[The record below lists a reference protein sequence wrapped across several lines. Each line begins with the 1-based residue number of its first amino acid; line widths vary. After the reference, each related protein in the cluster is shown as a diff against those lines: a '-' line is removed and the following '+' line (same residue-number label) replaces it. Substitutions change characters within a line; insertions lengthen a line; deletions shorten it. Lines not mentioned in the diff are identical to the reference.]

1 MLKTRIITAL
11 ILLAVLL
18 PVLFFGHDLLIQ
30 AVLTLIFALTCWESF
45 RMFGNDKPV
54 LVALLL
60 APALPLIIRVA
71 DFSRLPVFLAICVA
85 VWCVRFMPALKLGLP
100 PLKSMQNRML
110 NGMYAMLILASFLGM
125 YILHRHSPQ
134 FLLSVFFIVIIADS
148 GAYACG
154 RMFGKRKLAPSISPS
169 KTWEGAVGGWLCVLI
184 IGAVSAQIP
193 ALSDT
198 FAYQLLAGKGW
209 LALMAVLTML
219 VALSIGG
226 DLFESCLKRRAEMK
240 DSSNLLP
247 GHGGVLDRMDAMIP
261 VLPLASL
268 LEMWL

>member
-1 MLKTRIITAL
+1 MLKTRIITAFV
-11 ILLAVLL
+11 LLAALL
-18 PVLFFGHDLLIQ
+18 PILFFGHDLLFQ
-30 AVLTLIFALTCWESF
+30 AVLTVIFALACWESF
-45 RMFGNDKPV
+45 RLFGNAYPV
-54 LVALLL
+54 WVALLL

-71 DFSRLPVFLAICVA
+71 DFSRLPVFMGVCVA
-85 VWCVRFMPALKLGLP
+85 VWCVRFMPALKVGLP
-100 PLKSMQNRML
+100 PFKSMQNRML
-110 NGMYAMLILASFLGM
+110 NGMYAMMILASFLSI
-125 YILHRHSPQ
+125 YLLNRHSPV

-154 RMFGKRKLAPSISPS
+154 RLFGKRKLAPSISPS
-169 KTWEGAVGGWLCVLI
+169 KTWEGAFGGWLSVLI
-184 IGAVSAQIP
+184 IGIISTQIP
-193 ALSDT
+193 VLSDT
-198 FAYQLLAGKGW
+198 FAYQLLASKGW
-209 LALMAVLTML
+209 TALLAVLTVL

-261 VLPLASL
+261 VLPLACL